1 MRRSRIALIIAL
13 STGFSSAGF
22 AEDPSDTSQAA
33 WTGKIALGGSLSA
46 GTTDTLGVNVS
57 IGGERNW
64 GPNLVRLGFDAQYG
78 KTNKKHSASV
88 TDSNRQVLTEY
99 FRRTISDDFYLYN
112 ENEQARDRVQNINLR
127 LLSSVGPG
135 YRVWENEDGGVL
147 DIEAGVGYR
156 YEDYGRS
163 DDPSPGP
170 LPGGD
175 GIAVRA
181 KSRNDVTGRA
191 ALFYKRKI
199 GLADLGQTA
208 EFLLPFNDTGAWLA
222 RAETKLS
229 LPVLESWSF
238 ENTLGLEF
246 ANAPPVDTDKFELD
260 YVISLV
266 YAF

>member
-1 MRRSRIALIIAL
+1 MRRSRIALIVVFAI
-13 STGFSSAGF
+13 GFSSAGN
-22 AEDPSDTSQAA
+22 AEDPPDTNPSG

-46 GTTDTLGVNVS
+46 GTTDTLGVNLS
-57 IGGERNW
+57 IGGEREW
-64 GPNLVRLGFDAQYG
+64 GKSLVRLGFDAQYG
-78 KTNKKHSASV
+78 KTDRKYSASV
-88 TDSNRQVLTEY
+88 TDSNRQGLTEY
-99 FRRTISDDFYLYN
+99 FRHSISDAFYLYN

-135 YRVWENEDGGVL
+135 YRIWEDEDGGVL
-147 DIEAGVGYR
+147 DFEAGVGYR
-156 YEDYGRS
+156 YEDYGRT

-181 KSRNDVTGRA
+181 KSRNDITGRT

-199 GLADLGQTA
+199 GVADLGQTA
-208 EFLLPFNDTGAWLA
+208 EFLLPFNDTDAWLA
-222 RAETKLS
+222 RAETRLS
-229 LPVLESWSF
+229 FPVLESWSF

-246 ANAPPVDTDKFELD
+246 SNAPPEDTNKFELD